1 MSHPV
6 VTAGDNSNAISNAS
20 VATLDNPAD
29 VLRTMRGMNKAQTV
43 RNEEL
48 FGPVTNDTVVIA
60 IQGLTI
66 SLFIFI
72 I

>member
-1 MSHPV
+1 M
-6 VTAGDNSNAISNAS
+6 TAGDNSNAISDAS

-72 I
+72 V